1 MKLARRGRLAIVSM
15 GVIVIALFATGWP
28 VLERIAAAS
37 TDDDSGTVSYRAPDW
52 PFQGAV
58 HYYDFGLESG
68 QSSLT
73 ALDPHYG
80 IRFYSSVDGEVTDLR
95 LGTGENIRMCGP
107 GEMMANKHGIV
118 YDHLDSD
125 FTGSTSMYIPWGGA
139 AYPVYTQAS
148 LPGWPV
154 DYLWHSTNG
163 NGSAK
168 MKIGESVVEVN
179 NVDYAWI
186 ELAIGNE
193 KRYYFVGYAGAL
205 GDDEA
210 SLTYTPRDDPPPDH
224 EIGHSVFVSGTDG
237 IHYGISLTDE
247 FRCGTLR
254 TYVFSMQSGAL
265 VACGRAYLGPILVGP
280 DTSAEAPDDVAFP
293 SEVYWNRPQNLC
305 DGALTLDGVLN
316 VAN

>member
-1 MKLARRGRLAIVSM
+1 MKLSRRGRLAIVTM
-15 GVIVIALFATGWP
+15 DVIAIALFATGWP

-37 TDDDSGTVSYRAPDW
+37 TDDNGGTVSYWAPDW

-68 QSSLT
+68 QSSLPAT
-73 ALDPHYG
+73 DAHYG
-80 IRFYSSVDGEVTDLR
+80 IRFYSSIDGEVTDLR
-95 LGTGENIRMCGP
+95 LGTSENLRMCGP
-107 GEMMANKHGIV
+107 GEMVVNRHGIV
-118 YDHLDSD
+118 YDHLNSD
-125 FTGSTSMYIPWGGA
+125 FTGSTSMYIPWGDA
-139 AYPVYTQAS
+139 AYPIYTQAS

-154 DYLWHSTNG
+154 DYLWHSTNS
-163 NGSAK
+163 NRAAK
-168 MKIGESVVEVN
+168 MKIEESAIEVEY
-179 NVDYAWI
+179 VDDAWV
-186 ELAIGNE
+186 ELAIGNL
-193 KRYYFVGYAGAL
+193 KRYYFVGDAGDL

-210 SLTYTPRDDPPPDH
+210 SLTYTPPDDPLPDQ

-247 FRCGTLR
+247 SRCGTR
-254 TYVFSMQSGAL
+254 QTYIFSVRSGAL

-280 DTSAEAPDDVAFP
+280 DTSTEPLDDVAFP